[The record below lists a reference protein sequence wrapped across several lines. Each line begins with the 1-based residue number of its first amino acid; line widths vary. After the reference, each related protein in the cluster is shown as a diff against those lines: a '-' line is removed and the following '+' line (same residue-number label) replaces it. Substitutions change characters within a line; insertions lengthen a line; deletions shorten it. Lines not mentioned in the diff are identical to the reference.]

1 MAKDNQYDLIA
12 IGGGSAGLTVTT
24 IAARLGAKVLLVDKE
39 RLGGDCLHY
48 GCVPSKALIA
58 SARMAHRMRHAEKY
72 GISPVDVKVDVTNVM
87 KRIQQIKDDVGSHE
101 TPEIFREM
109 GADVMFGG
117 ASFIDEHTLEIGGTE
132 RVYRRPDRDLHWV
145 SCDQPANP
153 RSRGNKKHQPCQSFS
168 SRNPSKTIGCDWRG
182 THWL

>member
-12 IGGGSAGLTVTT
+12 IGGGSAGLTATT

-39 RLGGDCLHY
+39 SLGGDCLHY

-72 GISPVDVKVDVTNVM
+72 GISPVDVKVDVADVM

-101 TPEIFREM
+101 TPEIFGKM
-109 GADVMFGG
+109 GAVITHVDV
-117 ASFIDEHTLEIGGTE
+117 AIIEAA
-132 RVYRRPDRDLHWV
+132 DL
-145 SCDQPANP
+145 DLP
-153 RSRGNKKHQPCQSFS
+153 RGV
-168 SRNPSKTIGCDWRG
+168 
-182 THWL
+182 